1 MRAIRSVSLSFRVLI
16 ATKLGACAYC
26 IRLSLTL
33 SVLSWLLL
41 VVINALVPGSL
52 APKLALVPALGFT
65 TLFASHLVAY
75 AVRVVLAYRTAGRV
89 IRGQGTGLAPNRR
102 RFLVLSARTIGLA
115 LVPTVLVSALWESAS
130 ADPNCQPPSN
140 CSSLCCCKG
149 CKTQLKPCDP
159 SYGSCQVYCATQN
172 WRCIGPVP

>member
-1 MRAIRSVSLSFRVLI
+1 MRAIRSVALSFRVLI
-16 ATKLGACAYC
+16 ATQLGACAYC

-33 SVLSWLLL
+33 SVVSWILL

-75 AVRVVLAYRTAGRV
+75 AVRVVLAYRKAGRV
-89 IRGQGTGLAPNRR
+89 APAETSASTANRR

-115 LVPTVLVSALWESAS
+115 LVPTALASALWGSVAGE
-130 ADPNCQPPSN
+130 PNCTRPPG
-140 CSSLCCCKG
+140 CALDCCCSH
-149 CKTQLKPCDP
+149 CKTGVKKCDP
-159 SYGSCQVYCATQN
+159 LYASCAAYCSFY
-172 WRCIGPVP
+172 CIPTM

>member
-1 MRAIRSVSLSFRVLI
+1 MRAIRSVALSFRVLI

-33 SVLSWLLL
+33 SVVSWILL

-75 AVRVVLAYRTAGRV
+75 AVRVVLAYRKAGRV
-89 IRGQGTGLAPNRR
+89 APAETSASTANRR

-115 LVPTVLVSALWESAS
+115 LVPTALASALWGSVAGD
-130 ADPNCQPPSN
+130 ANCTRLPG
-140 CSSLCCCKG
+140 CALDCCCSH
-149 CKTQLKPCDP
+149 CKTGVKKCDP
-159 SYGSCQVYCATQN
+159 LYASCVAYCSFY
-172 WRCIGPVP
+172 CIPPM